1 MKKPE
6 NLKEINQSFELQA
19 AGFES
24 GSLNFTKEDYLKKT
38 VDIVAPDKGMTML
51 EVAAGTCAVSRSF
64 APYVNLTV
72 CLDATEAMLH
82 VGRTEA
88 EKSRLN
94 NMVFVKGYAEELPFL
109 SDTFDIVISRL
120 AFHHFTAVQAV
131 FDEMVRVLKPGGR
144 IVMIDMLAPKE
155 ELRGIRDEIE
165 TLRDPS
171 HVRNLSKAEMMRLFQ
186 KKGLLIEVD
195 DVTRMSVE
203 LENWMKLTKIPEDD
217 TARIR
222 SLMDAEING
231 GDKTG
236 FYPYRTDKGIRF
248 DQKWE
253 MLIGKI

>member
-6 NLKEINQSFELQA
+6 NLKEINRSFELQA

-38 VDIVAPDKGMTML
+38 VDIVSPDKGMTML

-88 EKSRLN
+88 EKSGLN

-144 IVMIDMLAPKE
+144 IVLIDMLAPEE

-186 KKGLLIEVD
+186 KKGLLIVVD

-253 MLIGKI
+253 MLIGKL